1 MKILTV
7 VHDFNNFG
15 GIISHAE
22 QLIAGFKDL
31 GHETGFVYLRPT
43 KTGGKFSDDYEKEGY
58 DIGVG
63 TGIPVHQGKGW
74 RGEYLSFINDDDVS
88 KFVKLANGYDIV
100 IWQSIFGFKCQ
111 ESEGKNS
118 WLRMFSDVKAKHIA
132 IVHDGNLQKNY
143 PWLHNLR
150 KHITGLACV
159 HPSAFSQASVMEIP
173 RALILNPQ
181 DISRQNTT
189 PFEQRKNKIFSL
201 QTFKRWKRVDDLVA
215 AVPYI
220 NGEVIIAGDGIE
232 RNYMTSKDK
241 CKPEYYCTPDRDPS
255 ATEELAGKP
264 IWQNAVDN
272 GMQYIGFVSE
282 EKRDEILRDVKFLL
296 DPSWSK
302 TYGEH
307 FNRVVIDAMLM
318 GAVPIARNLGV
329 SNNEKG
335 VGLLKP
341 GKNYLMIPW
350 DAQPKEFGDLCNKFL
365 SMSQEEYDEIVNNN
379 FEFVKQFDR
388 KKIASDYI
396 ALATD
401 LLKTETGKYDSSLD
415 ESIDSVWC
423 EHFKFTDRLNTFS
436 TLEDLFG

>member
-15 GIISHAE
+15 GIISHTE
-22 QLIAGFKDL
+22 QLIAGFRDL

-43 KTGGKFSDDYEKEGY
+43 KTGGKFSDDYDKEGY

-74 RGEYLSFINDDDVS
+74 RCEYLSFINEDDIS
-88 KFVKLANGYDIV
+88 KFVKLANGYDIIV
-100 IWQSIFGFKCQ
+100 WQSIFGFKCQ

-118 WLRMFSDVKAKHIA
+118 WIRMFSEVKAKHIA
-132 IVHDGNLQKNY
+132 IIHDGNLQKNY
-143 PWLHNLR
+143 PWIHNLR
-150 KHITGLACV
+150 NYLAGLACV
-159 HPSAFSQASVMEIP
+159 HPSAFNQASVMEIP

-181 DISRQNTT
+181 DISKQNTT
-189 PFEQRKNKIFSL
+189 AFSQRENKIFSL

-220 NGEVIIAGDGIE
+220 SGDVIVAGDGIE

-241 CKPEYYCTPDRDPS
+241 CKPEYYCTPDRDPNAS
-255 ATEELAGKP
+255 EELTGKP
-264 IWQNAVDN
+264 IWQNAIN
-272 GMQYIGFVSE
+272 AGMQYIGFVSE
-282 EKRDEILRDVKFLL
+282 EKRDEILRNVKFLL

-318 GAVPIARNLGV
+318 GVIPIARNLGV
-329 SNNEKG
+329 SNNEDG
-335 VGLLKP
+335 IGLLKP
-341 GKNYLMIPW
+341 GENYLMIPW
-350 DAQPKEFGDLCNKFL
+350 NARPKEFGDLCNRFL
-365 SMSQEEYDEIVNNN
+365 SMTEAEYSQIVENN

-388 KKIASDYI
+388 KKIASEYI
-396 ALATD
+396 ALATQIV
-401 LLKTETGKYDSSLD
+401 KTETGKYNSSLN
-415 ESIDSVWC
+415 ELIDSIWC
-423 EHFKFTDRLNTFS
+423 DHFKFTDRLNSFS
-436 TLEDLFG
+436 TLEDLFE